1 MTFDRFPLLTPPIL
15 WAFGFIFVL
24 LGFFQIFIW
33 MKKDSEGKFGDLKE
47 RVLAWW
53 YIVAVFAVVFLTR
66 PWCLTLLWMGISLF
80 ALREYLFVIPKRLED
95 QRVRLWLYLSIP
107 IQYSFILTESYMLF
121 LIFIPVYVYLLLPI
135 RMIIVG
141 TTEGFLQAIGSMY
154 WGVMMAGYSL
164 SYVAYLPVFS
174 SQMGFKAGPLGLMLF
189 LLFITEINDASQ
201 YMWGKMLGKHKIVP
215 TISPKKTYEGLLGGI
230 ATSVIFSMSIAPFL
244 TPMSHIC
251 AALVGILIS
260 VTGFLGDITMSALKR
275 DVKVKDFG
283 TLLPGHGGLLDRI
296 DSLIFT
302 APLFF
307 YVMYWNYG

>member
-1 MTFDRFPLLTPPIL
+1 MFPLLRPPVIG
-15 WAFGFIFVL
+15 AMVFIFAL
-24 LGFFQIFIW
+24 LACFQIFVWI
-33 MKKDSEGKFGDLKE
+33 KSKNSTDHKFSDLKQ
-47 RVLAWW
+47 RVKAWW
-53 YIVAVFAVVFLTR
+53 YIIGLFFVVFLTR
-66 PWCLTLLWMGISLF
+66 QWCLTLLWMVISFF
-80 ALREYLFVIPKRLED
+80 ALREYLLVIPKREED

-107 IQYSFILTESYMLF
+107 IQYLFILTEWYTLF

-141 TTEGFLQAIGSMY
+141 TTEGFLQAIGSMF

-164 SYVAYLPVFS
+164 SYVAYLSIFS
-174 SQMGFKAGPLGLMLF
+174 SEMGFKAGPLGLVLF

-201 YMWGKMLGKHKIVP
+201 YMWGKIFGKHKIVP
-215 TISPKKTYEGLLGGI
+215 SISPKKTYEGLIGGI
-230 ATSVIFSMSIAPFL
+230 VTSVVFSMILAPFL
-244 TPMSHIC
+244 TPMNYTM

-260 VTGFLGDITMSALKR
+260 VSGFLGDITMSALKR

-283 TLLPGHGGLLDRI
+283 SLLPGHGGLLDRI

-307 YVMYWNYG
+307 HVIYWYYK